1 MNVWDIPKIYTALAE
16 WMACLVFVLAMEKRG
31 GKWKTAGILAV
42 FLAVMIVLQEYIGI
56 WPVAFWIPAMAAA
69 MGLMVLCIW
78 LCCRITV
85 QAALVCFSVAF
96 MLAEFA
102 ASLEWQIY
110 SFAAELGYGTPA
122 LEITTFLFFYGGL
135 FTGAFYLARRYFSDA
150 HKREVSWQEAVAS
163 VLMAV
168 AAFLI
173 SNISYVYPNT
183 PFSSNLPAEIF
194 YIRTLVD
201 FSGVLILF
209 LQQERWREMRMKK
222 EMDALNSILHRQYEQ
237 YNLSKENIETIN
249 RKYHDLK
256 HQIAVI
262 RAEKDS
268 EKREQYLAEME
279 DDIRM
284 YEAQNKTGNQVLDTI
299 LTGKHLYCMQ
309 HDINFTCVADGH
321 LLDGMNVMDICTIF
335 GNALDNAIEC
345 EEKIRDR
352 TKRLIRVAV
361 YSQNQFTM
369 IRFENYCE
377 SRVAVGEELPATTK
391 KNKEYHGYGLKSI
404 RTTVEKYGG
413 SMTVRT
419 EGEWFFLRIL
429 IPRERASGDHAG
441 I

>member
-1 MNVWDIPKIYTALAE
+1 MNVADIPKIYTALAE
-16 WMACLVFVLAMEKRG
+16 WLSCVIFVLVMKRRWG
-31 GKWKTAGILAV
+31 IWKTAGILAV
-42 FLAVMIVLQEYIGI
+42 ILAVLCILQYYIGV
-56 WPVAFWIPAMAAA
+56 WPVVFWIPAMVCA
-69 MGLMVLCIW
+69 MLLMCACIW
-78 LCCRITV
+78 LCCKISVTA
-85 QAALVCFSVAF
+85 AALCFSVAF
-96 MLAEFA
+96 MAAEFI
-102 ASLEWQIY
+102 ASIEWQLH
-110 SFAAELGYGTPA
+110 SFAAGIGYNSSFGETV
-122 LEITTFLFFYGGL
+122 LFLVFYTGL
-135 FTGAFYLARRYFSDA
+135 FAALYFLVKRYFSA
-150 HKREVSWQEAVAS
+150 SEIRSVTWQEAVAS

-183 PFSSNLPAEIF
+183 PFSSSLPASVF

-209 LQQERWREMRMKK
+209 LQQERWREMMMKR
-222 EMDALNSILHRQYEQ
+222 EMDAVNSILLRQYEQ

-262 RAEKDS
+262 RAERDT

-279 DDIRM
+279 EEIKT

-321 LLDGMNVMDICTIF
+321 LLDEMNVMDICTIF
-335 GNALDNAIEC
+335 GNALDNAIEY
-345 EEKIRDR
+345 EEKIEDK
-352 TKRLIRVAV
+352 TKRLIRAAV
-361 YSQNQFTM
+361 YSQNQFII
-369 IRFENYCE
+369 IRVENYCE
-377 SRVAVGEELPATTK
+377 AQLAQGDNLPETTK

-404 RTTVEKYGG
+404 RTTAEKYGG

-419 EGEWFFLRIL
+419 EDDWFYLRVL
-429 IPRERASGDHAG
+429 IPKKEK
-441 I
+441 

>member
-1 MNVWDIPKIYTALAE
+1 MNMADIPKIYTALAE
-16 WMACLVFVLAMEKRG
+16 WMACCVFVMAMEKRS

-42 FLAVMIVLQEYIGI
+42 FLVLFSVLQYYIGV
-56 WPVAFWIPAMAAA
+56 WPVAVWIPAMAAA
-69 MGLMVLCIW
+69 MGLMCLCIW
-78 LCCRITV
+78 LCCRITAK
-85 QAALVCFSVAF
+85 AALLCFAVAF
-96 MLAEFA
+96 MLAEFV
-102 ASLEWQIY
+102 ASLEWQLF
-110 SFAAELGYGTPA
+110 SFADGLGYGTLPV
-122 LEITTFLFFYGGL
+122 EVVFFLLFYGGL
-135 FTGAFYLARRYFSDA
+135 FGVAYILVRRYFSDA
-150 HKREVSWQEAVAS
+150 DQREVSWKEAVAS

-183 PFSSNLPAEIF
+183 PFSSSLPAETF

-209 LQQERWREMRMKK
+209 LQQERWREMGMKK
-222 EMDALNSILHRQYEQ
+222 EVDAVNSILHRQYEQ
-237 YNLSKENIETIN
+237 YNLSRENIDTIN

-262 RAEKDS
+262 RAEKDTG
-268 EKREQYLAEME
+268 KREQYLAEME
-279 DDIRM
+279 DEIRA

-299 LTGKHLYCMQ
+299 LTGKHLYCIQ

-321 LLDGMNVMDICTIF
+321 LLDRMNVMDICTIF

-345 EEKIRDR
+345 EEKIEDKK
-352 TKRLIRVAV
+352 KRLIRVAL

-377 SRVAVGEELPATTK
+377 DRVVSGEELPETTK

-429 IPRERASGDHAG
+429 IPMDRTPADAG
-441 I
+441 GR